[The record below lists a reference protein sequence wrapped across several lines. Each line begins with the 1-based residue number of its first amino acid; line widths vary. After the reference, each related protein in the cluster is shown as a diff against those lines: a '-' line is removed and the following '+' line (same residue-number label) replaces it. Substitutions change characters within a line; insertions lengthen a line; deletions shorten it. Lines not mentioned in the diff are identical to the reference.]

1 LKVCHDYKIRAITEK
16 WRSKEMKSVV
26 IVGAGGFGREVLE
39 IFKAQNKMSKIWHI
53 LGFIDENRELHG
65 SIINNYPVL
74 GGLDWLREHNNN
86 NLGCVVAIGTCET
99 RKQVVEKL
107 QEIGVNFYNAIH
119 PSVIMSEFVEL
130 GKDVIICA
138 GSILTVNIRIGDHVH
153 INLNSTIGHD
163 AIIGSYC
170 TINPTVKINGNNYLG
185 EGVYVGTGAT
195 FIQGVPIGSWST
207 IGAGAIVIEDI
218 PEKVVAVGVP
228 AKVIKR
234 KQ

>member
-1 LKVCHDYKIRAITEK
+1 
-16 WRSKEMKSVV
+16 MKSVV

-39 IFKAQNKMSKIWHI
+39 IFKAQNKITKTWDI
-53 LGFIDENRELHG
+53 LGFIDEDKQLHG
-65 SIINNYPVL
+65 KKMNGYPVL
-74 GGLDWLREHNNN
+74 GGLDWLKEHNND
-86 NLGCVVAIGTCET
+86 NLGCVCAIGTCET

-107 QEIGVNFYNAIH
+107 QEIGANFHNAIH
-119 PSVIMSEFVEL
+119 PSVIMSDFVEL

-138 GSILTVNIRIGDHVH
+138 GSILTVNIKIGDHVH
-153 INLNSTIGHD
+153 INLSSTIGHD

-170 TINPTVKINGNNYLG
+170 TINPIVAINGNNHLG

-195 FIQGVPIGSWST
+195 FIQGISVGSWST
-207 IGAGAIVIEDI
+207 IGAGAVAIEHI

-234 KQ
+234 KS